1 MKKIIYD
8 LGANEGK
15 CIPYYL
21 LKSDL
26 VIAVEANPQLCELLK
41 KLYHKDILDNKL
53 VVDNS
58 VVTHDQSTY
67 KNFYVSK
74 FGSYFSTCVPE
85 RKKLYFR
92 GREVTMLD
100 YEEKNIKSI
109 NILELFEK
117 YGKPYYVKID
127 LEHYDDIILNEILN
141 NYKNKPQYLSSECQ
155 DIKVFNLMMNSE
167 EYNLFKYIKGSSVS
181 KKYNRT
187 KIKDINDLEKEYS
200 FAVHSAGPFGND
212 IEGPWFNKEEFI
224 IFFSDLVAQK
234 IAPGWIDIHCSLME

>member
-15 CIPYYL
+15 SIPYYL

-53 VVDNS
+53 VVENS
-58 VVTHDQSTY
+58 VVTNDQSAS
-67 KNFYVSK
+67 KNFYISK
-74 FGSYFSTCVPE
+74 VGSYFSTCLPE
-85 RKKLYFR
+85 KYKLYFR
-92 GREVTMLD
+92 GREITLSD
-100 YEEKNIKSI
+100 YEKKNIRSI

-141 NYKNKPQYLSSECQ
+141 NYKDKPHYLSSECQ
-155 DIKVFNLMMNSE
+155 DMQVFSLMMNSE
-167 EYNLFKYIKGSSVS
+167 EYNLFKYIEGFSIS

-187 KIKDINDLEKEYS
+187 KIKDINNLEKEYS
-200 FAVHSAGPFGND
+200 FAIHSAGQFGND
-212 IEGPWFNKEEFI
+212 IQV
-224 IFFSDLVAQK
+224 SR
-234 IAPGWIDIHCSLME
+234 

>member
-15 CIPYYL
+15 SIPYYL

-41 KLYHKDILDNKL
+41 KLYHKDILNNKL

-58 VVTHDQSTY
+58 VVTNDQSAY
-67 KNFYVSK
+67 KNFYISK
-74 FGSYFSTCVPE
+74 YGSYFSTCVPE

-92 GREVTMLD
+92 GREITMLD
-100 YEEKNIKSI
+100 YEEKNIRSI

-141 NYKNKPQYLSSECQ
+141 NYKDKPHYLSSECQ
-155 DIKVFNLMMNSE
+155 DMQVFSLMMNSE
-167 EYNLFKYIKGSSVS
+167 EYNLFKYIEGSSVS
-181 KKYNRT
+181 KKYNRA
-187 KIKDINDLEKEYS
+187 KIKDINNLEKEYS
-200 FAVHSAGPFGND
+200 FEIHSAGPFGND
-212 IEGPWFNKEEFI
+212 IQGPWFNKEEFKK
-224 IFFSDLVAQK
+224 IFSQLVTQK
-234 IAPGWIDIHCSLME
+234 VAPGWIDIHCSLME